1 MLEQFPG
8 EPLKI
13 QSDDQGS
20 YMSETVWEPDMSV
33 HCEELDFENQS
44 LNPDQAESFYTY
56 NYERIR
62 LKLQE
67 AEI

>member
-44 LNPDQAESFYTY
+44 LNPDQAESYLY
-56 NYERIR
+56 
-62 LKLQE
+62 L
-67 AEI
+67 